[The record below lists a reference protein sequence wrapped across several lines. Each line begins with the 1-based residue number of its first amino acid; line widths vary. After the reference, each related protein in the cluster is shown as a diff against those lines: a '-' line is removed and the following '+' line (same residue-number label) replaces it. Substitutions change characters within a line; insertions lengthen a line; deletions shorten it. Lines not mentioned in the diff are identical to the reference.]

1 MTNAEHN
8 FIRFGRNR
16 CLNLNGNEALFS
28 LFLAFFWQLPQ
39 ARNQSVYRVIPASTT
54 YACESRNYNVFL
66 TSLARRYMKRYRM
79 CSPALLYYTYA
90 CESEWWMGV
99 ASYIRYHCMQ
109 STDRYTV
116 RKYR

>member
-39 ARNQSVYRVIPASTT
+39 ARNQSVYRVIPGRGARGNYVSTL
-54 YACESRNYNVFL
+54 N
-66 TSLARRYMKRYRM
+66 
-79 CSPALLYYTYA
+79 LLLLNLGLEYTINKT
-90 CESEWWMGV
+90 C
-99 ASYIRYHCMQ
+99 
-109 STDRYTV
+109 YTCL
-116 RKYR
+116 